1 MLHRWLIGLGI
12 LLLTGACH
20 EEQANA
26 DDFKEYTGPTLEVTD
41 AEFLFSD
48 SAVVKNKIT
57 AKRQLQYTNGD
68 LDFPEGIYIETYGEN
83 ETVTS
88 TIVADQGRYDQEKNE
103 FTAEGNV
110 VVKNLES
117 GETLKTELLHWNR
130 NDKKV
135 YTDRYV
141 EIISQEEVIMGEGLT
156 AEEDM
161 SSYRILKPTGSFSVN

>member
-1 MLHRWLIGLGI
+1 MMLLAAG
-12 LLLTGACH
+12 CH
-20 EEQANA
+20 DEQTSA
-26 DDFKEYTGPTLEVTD
+26 DDFKEYEGPSLEVTD
-41 AEFLFSD
+41 AQFLFSD

-57 AKRQLQYTNGD
+57 AKRQLQYANGD

-83 ETVTS
+83 EAVTS
-88 TIVADQGRYDQEKNE
+88 TIVADRGRYEQEKNE

-117 GETLKTELLHWNR
+117 GETLKTEVLHWNR
-130 NDKKV
+130 NDKQV
-135 YTDRYV
+135 FTDRYV

>member
-1 MLHRWLIGLGI
+1 MMLLAAGCRD
-12 LLLTGACH
+12 
-20 EEQANA
+20 EQASA
-26 DDFKEYTGPTLEVTD
+26 EDFKEYEGPTLEVTD

-57 AKRQLQYTNGD
+57 AKRQLQYANGD

-83 ETVTS
+83 EAVTS
-88 TIVADQGRYDQEKNE
+88 TIKADQGQYNQEKNE

-117 GETLKTELLHWNR
+117 GETLKTEVLHWNR
-130 NDKKV
+130 NEKQV
-135 YTDRYV
+135 RTDRYV

>member
-1 MLHRWLIGLGI
+1 MMLLAGCRD
-12 LLLTGACH
+12 
-20 EEQANA
+20 EQASA
-26 DDFKEYTGPTLEVTD
+26 EDFQEYEGPTLEVTD

-48 SAVVKNKIT
+48 SAVVRNKIT
-57 AKRQLQYTNGD
+57 AKRQLQYANGN
-68 LDFPEGIYIETYGEN
+68 LDFPEGIYIESYGKDEA
-83 ETVTS
+83 VTS
-88 TIVADQGRYDQEKNE
+88 TIVADRGRFDQEENE

-117 GETLKTELLHWNR
+117 GETLKTEVLHWNR
-130 NDKKV
+130 NDKQV

>member
-1 MLHRWLIGLGI
+1 MHRYWSVALSV
-12 LLLTGACH
+12 LLLTAGCRD
-20 EEQANA
+20 EQATA
-26 DDFKEYTGPTLEVTD
+26 DDFKEYEGPTLEVTD
-41 AEFLFSD
+41 AQFLFSD

-57 AKRQLQYTNGD
+57 AKRQLQYASGN
-68 LDFPEGIYIETYGEN
+68 LDFPEGIYVETYGED

-88 TIVADQGRYDQEKNE
+88 TIVADRGSYDQKENE

-130 NDKKV
+130 NDKQV
-135 YTDRYV
+135 RTDRYV
-141 EIISQEEVIMGEGLT
+141 EIISREEVIMGEGLT

>member
-1 MLHRWLIGLGI
+1 M
-12 LLLTGACH
+12 LTGACRD
-20 EEQANA
+20 EQTSA
-26 DDFKEYTGPTLEVTD
+26 DDFQGYQGPTLEVTD

-57 AKRQLQYTNGD
+57 AQRQLQYENGN
-68 LDFPEGIYIETYGEN
+68 LEFPQGIYIETYGEN
-83 ETVTS
+83 ERVTS
-88 TIVADQGRYDQEKNE
+88 TIEADRGQFDQQKNE

-117 GETLKTELLHWNR
+117 GETLKTEILHWNR
-130 NDKKV
+130 SDKQV
-135 YTDRYV
+135 HTDRYV
-141 EIISQEEVIMGEGLT
+141 EITSQEEVIMGEGLT

>member
-1 MLHRWLIGLGI
+1 MRCYWLIGLGM
-12 LLLTGACH
+12 LLLTGGCRD
-20 EEQANA
+20 EQASA
-26 DDFKEYTGPTLEVTD
+26 EDFQEYEGPTLEVTD

-57 AKRQLQYTNGD
+57 AQRQLQYASGN

-88 TIVADQGRYDQEKNE
+88 TIVADRGRYEQDKNE

-110 VVKNLES
+110 IVKNLES
-117 GETLKTELLHWNR
+117 GETLKTEVLHWNR
-130 NDKKV
+130 NDKQV
-135 YTDRYV
+135 FTDRYV